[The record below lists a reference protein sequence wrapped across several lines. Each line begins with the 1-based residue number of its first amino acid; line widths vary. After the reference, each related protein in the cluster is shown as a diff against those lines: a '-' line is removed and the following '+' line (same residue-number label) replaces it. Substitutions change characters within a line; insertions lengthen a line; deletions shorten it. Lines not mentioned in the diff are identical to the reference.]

1 MDGASLWRETFETG
15 DVDVGFVGG
24 MHDGSVG
31 ASHWDGLGGLAF
43 VLDRSI
49 PATEVT
55 RGCRVW
61 VAW

>member
-1 MDGASLWRETFETG
+1 MDGASLWWETFETG

-31 ASHWDGLGGLAF
+31 TSHWDGLGGLAF

-55 RGCRVW
+55 RGGGVW